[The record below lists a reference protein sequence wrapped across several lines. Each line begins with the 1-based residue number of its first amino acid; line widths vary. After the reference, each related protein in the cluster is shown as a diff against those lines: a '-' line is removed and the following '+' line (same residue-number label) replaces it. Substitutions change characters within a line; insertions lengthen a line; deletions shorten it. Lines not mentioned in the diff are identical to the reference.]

1 MNDVTIF
8 RKDEFGAV
16 RAVTLEGEPWFVAA
30 DVCRALGLGNS
41 SMAISKLDE
50 DERTLILIEG
60 ASNGL
65 PVNAVNEPGLY
76 SLVLGS
82 RKPEAKA
89 FKRWI
94 THEVI
99 PSIRKTGGY
108 IAGQETMDD
117 DQLLANALMVAQRK
131 IAERNKQLEAANAK
145 IQADAPKVLF
155 AETVE
160 KAEGDILVRQLAKLM
175 VQRGYDTGEKRL
187 YDLLRRLYRQS
198 GGNEDLFATEAVDFD
213 AGAVDAALL
222 RSRGAY
228 MRALTEAD
236 ELPHLS
242 SDALTTLPGIGQSA
256 AQVIH
261 NVDERAGK

>member
-1 MNDVTIF
+1 MARACDFYHVSADFLLGRTNSRDGSIIEAGELYDAS
-8 RKDEFGAV
+8 DEKG
-16 RAVTLEGEPWFVAA
+16 TLKGSILAT
-30 DVCRALGLGNS
+30 LQK
-41 SMAISKLDE
+41 KL
-50 DERTLILIEG
+50 
-60 ASNGL
+60 
-65 PVNAVNEPGLY
+65 AVNTTGLLFDLL
-76 SLVLGS
+76 SRTNSREAITAAGDCLG
-82 RKPEAKA
+82 A
-89 FKRWI
+89 
-94 THEVI
+94 T
-99 PSIRKTGGY
+99 
-108 IAGQETMDD
+108 
-117 DQLLANALMVAQRK
+117 
-131 IAERNKQLEAANAK
+131 
-145 IQADAPKVLF
+145 
-155 AETVE
+155 
-160 KAEGDILVRQLAKLM
+160 
-175 VQRGYDTGEKRL
+175 L

>member
-1 MNDVTIF
+1 MRIGCWVGLMMA
-8 RKDEFGAV
+8 RPAAV
-16 RAVTLEGEPWFVAA
+16 RHGSPCAVLFRAVPERSGLNQQVRFVQTDRTAA
-30 DVCRALGLGNS
+30 GGFQ
-41 SMAISKLDE
+41 K
-50 DERTLILIEG
+50 ERTAG
-60 ASNGL
+60 
-65 PVNAVNEPGLY
+65 
-76 SLVLGS
+76 
-82 RKPEAKA
+82 
-89 FKRWI
+89 KRHGTI
-94 THEVI
+94 
-99 PSIRKTGGY
+99 
-108 IAGQETMDD
+108 
-117 DQLLANALMVAQRK
+117 
-131 IAERNKQLEAANAK
+131 
-145 IQADAPKVLF
+145 ADAGPC
-155 AETVE
+155 AHR
-160 KAEGDILVRQLAKLM
+160 KAAALHRRSAAQAAVRPGYGDLAAFIHRNAAAVGRFFHIADL
-175 VQRGYDTGEKRL
+175 QRTINFCTAAGDCLGATL

>member
-1 MNDVTIF
+1 
-8 RKDEFGAV
+8 
-16 RAVTLEGEPWFVAA
+16 
-30 DVCRALGLGNS
+30 
-41 SMAISKLDE
+41 MATDFS
-50 DERTLILIEG
+50 RTLSLLRQEKGVSQRKAAGELGISQALLSHYE
-60 ASNGL
+60 NGIR
-65 PVNAVNEPGLY
+65 EPGLAFVVKACAY
-76 SLVLGS
+76 YHVSADFLLGRTLNRDGSSIEAEDVYDSSGEKGSLRGSILATLQKKLVVNTTGVLFELLG
-82 RKPEAKA
+82 
-89 FKRWI
+89 
-94 THEVI
+94 
-99 PSIRKTGGY
+99 KTGDREA
-108 IAGQETMDD
+108 ITAAGDCLGAT
-117 DQLLANALMVAQRK
+117 
-131 IAERNKQLEAANAK
+131 
-145 IQADAPKVLF
+145 
-155 AETVE
+155 
-160 KAEGDILVRQLAKLM
+160 
-175 VQRGYDTGEKRL
+175 L